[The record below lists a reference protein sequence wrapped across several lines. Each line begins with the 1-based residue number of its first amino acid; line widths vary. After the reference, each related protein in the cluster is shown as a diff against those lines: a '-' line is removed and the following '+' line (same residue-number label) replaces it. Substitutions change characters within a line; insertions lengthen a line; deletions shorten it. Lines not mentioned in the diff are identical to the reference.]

1 MKLLND
7 TEDWLYEEGDNETKS
22 VYNKQLEELKK
33 HGDQIVKRVKEF
45 EGRSAAFDH
54 LGGVVVRYDKKLT
67 QYKEENEEL
76 AHIPAEEMQ
85 KVEEAV
91 LNIRSSSGCMS
102 NFRSLR
108 TFIKV
113 PALL

>member
-22 VYNKQLEELKK
+22 VYNKKLEELKK
-33 HGDQIVKRVKEF
+33 HGDPIVKRVKEF
-45 EGRSAAFDH
+45 EGRSAAFDN
-54 LGGVVVRYDKKLT
+54 LGAIVVRHDKKLT
-67 QYKEENEEL
+67 HYKAGNEEL

-91 LNIRSSSGCMS
+91 A
-102 NFRSLR
+102 
-108 TFIKV
+108 T
-113 PALL
+113 